1 MGLLEGKEVD
11 KEFDGG
17 AGKYYVDVEANGKIE
32 VGMSY
37 EKDLDG
43 YAKVS
48 SANKIET
55 NIFDV
60 ARKIAAKNNVSWDET
75 LINTLES
82 ILGIASGSGTLLNK

>member
-1 MGLLEGKEVD
+1 MGILDGKEVD

-17 AGKYYVDVEANGKIE
+17 AGKYHVDVEANGKIE

-55 NIFDV
+55 HIFDV
-60 ARKIAAKNNVSWDET
+60 ARKICAKNNVTWDET
-75 LINTLES
+75 VLNTLES
-82 ILGIASGSGTLLNK
+82 LLGMSNALGK